1 MHKKLTITLDDAVY
15 DGLHAIIGR
24 GKISRFLNDLARP
37 HVVVEE
43 MDDAYRAKAADEGAE
58 GEALAWSNALIADVA
73 DDSHHA

>member
-43 MDDAYRAKAADEGAE
+43 MDDASGRKRPTKCRGRSLGVEQRIDRRCSG
-58 GEALAWSNALIADVA
+58 
-73 DDSHHA
+73 